1 MGFIFFGLPSS
12 HLAMESMWIDF
23 FFLINNG
30 IVLIKRPGTPGVYMD
45 NSASNT

>member
-23 FFLINNG
+23 FFFFFD
-30 IVLIKRPGTPGVYMD
+30 K
-45 NSASNT
+45 